1 METTLIVAGV
11 AFVGAAI
18 VGGGLIAFK
27 IEIPLVDSIP
37 RQILLGLFGAV
48 LIVAGFMSGSG
59 APTSDQ
65 VVTAANTT
73 PAETAST
80 TPSTQV
86 TTTTVATTSSTTT
99 IVPTTSATTTV
110 ATTPPIEWTLVLDGD
125 GQLGVTVP
133 QEWTVEVTANEIWA
147 APDLANWTV
156 AMSGEGPATT
166 NGYYLGRFDR
176 PDEGTLDEI
185 ARDYLDQLSVPTQC
199 ALMFSDVEKRPASRY
214 MNEAYFMYDV
224 YQCVPGG
231 ELVNE
236 VEVGWSNPTWVTL
249 ESSRYANDADREL
262 YFDPIWQS
270 FTTY

>member
-27 IEIPLVDSIP
+27 IEIPLVDSVP
-37 RQILLGLFGAV
+37 RQILLGLFGTV

-59 APTSDQ
+59 ATSDQ
-65 VVTAANTT
+65 IVTAADTT
-73 PAETAST
+73 VAETAST
-80 TPSTQV
+80 TSSTEV
-86 TTTTVATTSSTTT
+86 TTTTVATTESTSTS
-99 IVPTTSATTTV
+99 VATTSVTTTV

-133 QEWTVEVTANEIWA
+133 QEWTVEVTANEIRA
-147 APDLANWTV
+147 APDLPNWTV
-156 AMSGEGPATT
+156 AMSGEGPATS

-185 ARDYLDQLSVPTQC
+185 AREYLDQLSVPLHC
-199 ALMFSDVEKRPASRY
+199 ALTFSDLEKREATLY

-224 YQCVPGG
+224 YQCAPGG

-236 VEVGWSNPTWVTL
+236 VEVGWYNPTWVTL
-249 ESSRYANDADREL
+249 ESSRYANEADRAM
-262 YFDPIWQS
+262 YFDRIWQS
-270 FTTY
+270 FTTYY